1 MQVIYKNIKA
11 INIPHRAL
19 PGGLPDMALPY
30 RTGTMA
36 RAGSSPMNV
45 QYITFTQTSIGSPP
59 PGKVPQAKLLAHQR
73 EASQALPP
81 KNPQNVATNTP
92 N

>member
-11 INIPHRAL
+11 INIPHSVL

-45 QYITFTQTSIGSPP
+45 QYITSKQSSIGSPP
-59 PGKVPQAKLLAHQR
+59 PGKVPQAKLLTHQR

-81 KNPQNVATNTP
+81 TTPQQLTN
-92 N
+92 